1 MYVVTQLIPYH
12 NLFIPGIINV
22 NAIIYGYRFISV
34 GEVIQEGLRSDAT
47 KPTTETDE
55 INGIE
60 IPTSIN
66 GI

>member
-1 MYVVTQLIPYH
+1 M
-12 NLFIPGIINV
+12 

-34 GEVIQEGLRSDAT
+34 GEVIQEGLSSDAT

-66 GI
+66 GIWIFCCHKNIELR